1 MNACESVLVRRCA
14 CNPLYQQMDRERSK
28 LKEEGEAAAEK
39 FRAQVSEAEEE
50 VESLR
55 EALLQSN
62 AEARRCALVLL
73 LVLTLNRI
81 LVATTTH
88 A

>member
-1 MNACESVLVRRCA
+1 
-14 CNPLYQQMDRERSK
+14 MDRERSK